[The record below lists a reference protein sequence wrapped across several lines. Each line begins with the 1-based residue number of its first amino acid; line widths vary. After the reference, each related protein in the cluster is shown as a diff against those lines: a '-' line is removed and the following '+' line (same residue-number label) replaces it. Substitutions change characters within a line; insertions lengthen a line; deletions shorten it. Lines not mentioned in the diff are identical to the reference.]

1 MSVGSVDVRWD
12 KCDQVHNL
20 IKVVED
26 MFMLRVI
33 KPMDTDCSKVRIN
46 LIFNHNLSKLSN
58 FTEVLQQEA
67 IL

>member
-1 MSVGSVDVRWD
+1 MDVRWD

-33 KPMDTDCSKVRIN
+33 TSVDTDCSKVRIN
-46 LIFNHNLSKLSN
+46 
-58 FTEVLQQEA
+58 
-67 IL
+67 